1 MYLNKINKDK
11 SIVSP
16 LRNLELSKIL
26 EIKKVSKKNVL
37 NVLSCHKWRQHWIY
51 PICNCM
57 NKKSKCKIQE
67 LTTSMQLQKIMNA
80 RYAFSKISLV

>member
-37 NVLSCHKWRQHWIY
+37 NVLSCHKWRQH
-51 PICNCM
+51 
-57 NKKSKCKIQE
+57 
-67 LTTSMQLQKIMNA
+67 
-80 RYAFSKISLV
+80 

>member
-26 EIKKVSKKNVL
+26 EIKKSFEKKRVKC
-37 NVLSCHKWRQHWIY
+37 VELS
-51 PICNCM
+51 
-57 NKKSKCKIQE
+57 
-67 LTTSMQLQKIMNA
+67 
-80 RYAFSKISLV
+80 